1 MSKDYSGCFYDV
13 QGSLNCPDK
22 DVTTTKV
29 IEKYLDNWPNA
40 GKKTRA
46 GNIFISTQA
55 SKMSHDGT
63 GLVGPV
69 RY

>member
-13 QGSLNCPDK
+13 QGFLNCPDK

-29 IEKYLDNWPNA
+29 IEKYLDNWSNT
-40 GKKTRA
+40 GKKMRKD
-46 GNIFISTQA
+46 NNFNSTQA